1 MSVARRASRH
11 GDAWQARSFEQ
22 NLQFWKDMEVCLMAT
37 IPISAPGFRV
47 TTISAPGFRVIKYLA
62 SAQCSTGARARP
74 DATVASRAALASCAA
89 ARCARTT
96 HTRAAC
102 LGRHAAN
109 PCLNRHKG
117 TGSRV

>member
-11 GDAWQARSFEQ
+11 GDAWQARSYEQ
-22 NLQFWKDMEVCLMAT
+22 NLQLWKYVEVCLMAT

-47 TTISAPGFRVIKYLA
+47 IQYLA

>member
-11 GDAWQARSFEQ
+11 GDAWQARSNEQ
-22 NLQFWKDMEVCLMAT
+22 NLQLWKFVEVCLMAT

-47 TTISAPGFRVIKYLA
+47 IYYLA

-74 DATVASRAALASCAA
+74 DATVASRAALASCVA